1 MDKYLDKNKVLLVQI
16 YIVLYIYKC
25 LNVFIEIKNSV
36 RYILSY
42 LDYTYRYFSKYIMGL
57 LLLNLEV

>member
-1 MDKYLDKNKVLLVQI
+1 MDTYLDKDKVLLI
-16 YIVLYIYKC
+16 EISIVLYISNC
-25 LNVFIEIKNSV
+25 LNVFIEIKYSI

-42 LDYTYRYFSKYIMGL
+42 LDYTYRYFPKYIMEL